1 MFVLTDDQDQPES
14 TPENPNKNSGRDK
27 KENQSGKS
35 NSALMAEFFQSIRM
49 RIKNKI
55 QEKSDRRGPK
65 FHARVSITSR
75 EIQRRWVLIQYSIR
89 LQGQG
94 SDAPYKRIG
103 YCKLY

>member
-1 MFVLTDDQDQPES
+1 
-14 TPENPNKNSGRDK
+14 
-27 KENQSGKS
+27 
-35 NSALMAEFFQSIRM
+35 M

-65 FHARVSITSR
+65 FHATVSITSR

-103 YCKLY
+103 YCKLFEHEEFHTNDSFNGRVRITQGGLNLLKQL